1 MKLKLKSRFL
11 DFRDKIRTKIR
22 VRKENFVF
30 ILCII
35 LIVFIAFFIRISPVF
50 VGPPLIKAFDPW
62 IQYYSAEYLSQN
74 GIYEYF
80 HWRDFKSW
88 YPEGIDRFRL
98 RPGLQLTVS
107 IIYWVLNGL
116 GIPIQLYD
124 VCYYFP
130 AFAGALTVFIMY
142 FLGKEIL
149 DKRTG
154 LLAAFFLAFN
164 PGHMQRT
171 VVGFFDNETIGI
183 LGTLLTLLFF
193 VKAVKTGKIHHAIL
207 AGLSLGYLSLSWGGY
222 VYTLLIIPL
231 LTGILILVD
240 KYSPRLLIAYAG
252 TEGVGILVYSLYINF
267 SPQNFF
273 NDFEFLAV
281 FLFSVVL
288 IIFHIFYRQ
297 KTINPRFYDG
307 ILTFM
312 RWAIIPIILIG
323 AIVLWVFPNLI
334 PFGFDARFTSVF
346 SPMLRQ
352 DLQLVA
358 SVAEHMPSPWS
369 VFYYNTLI
377 PSLLVPV
384 GIYFCLKRGNEEDFL
399 IIIYV
404 LTLFYFTGSMI
415 RIILLFAPAVAL
427 IGAYGLSSI
436 LKLFG
441 SFIGKEKSMIT
452 RRRKRQIKTTIGSW
466 ESFGVYAIVGFLM
479 FAQVSHAADISISSL
494 AYSQITPGGSL
505 HDWEESLT
513 WIRTNL
519 PPGTVV
525 VSWWDYGYWITPI
538 GNVTTV
544 NDNATINQTRIGAT
558 GMAFMQT
565 DELESAKILRH
576 LKADYVLVYF
586 GMLYTGL
593 GGDEGKWPW
602 MVRICNDNY
611 QSYKNFGWEAYNW
624 KENSVFDES
633 EYQNSTTGKYKEKWL
648 QSQLV
653 RLMFS
658 GLPTRLEEA
667 DTNKLEFNYAEQIA
681 GNPSRGIEPREL
693 DDGRLWSELI
703 PYHGYYDFKVF
714 KPEFFSAQG
723 LVKLFRVDYTA
734 LDSSIEINNPK
745 VYDNGFANFKL
756 VNTGIKEVTL
766 ENVFIKGDSYD
777 FTIEDNDTL
786 IEPGEEKLVWIDA
799 QNAGFELNDIVEIS
813 VSIEAEALENL
824 KYTFENSSTNILV
837 EPTPTYGIKI
847 NRINSIAL
855 INDDNSNASFYLE
868 VENTGE
874 GIFNINST
882 SINGIEFNKTNYQLN
897 NSLLKSGS
905 KITIYLPE
913 SPVNK
918 TTLGDSMDNLSD
930 TIRVGA
936 SEGIFDETI
945 FSYNK
950 KDYKIS
956 IIPEY
961 RVLSDETEILFSKN
975 RTQIPIDLNS
985 ACAYDNGSIF
995 IKVKNTGTKVIG
1007 LDSVYIDGVSKDFV
1021 SVDDDNLLSIDEI
1034 KDLIIDY
1041 PDIENNKEIEI
1052 IIATSGLDGYI
1063 VATDVGYLYPISDSA
1078 NLAFISKS
1086 DLNITHVWA
1095 NETIEIAIK
1104 NTGNATIKL
1113 DDVIINGTETISI
1126 DNVIFNYN
1134 DKTLDLQEIAI
1145 FSFSSTQFKINQSN
1159 VVEIN
1164 ITTES
1169 RISVKQSFIAEVNPT
1184 WNPDKYNIDILNT
1197 SSADDSVD
1205 LLTLN
1210 LKNIGGDNL
1219 IIDAVYVNNTYISWS
1234 TITIV
1239 DNVDLTLETGEEISL
1254 EITLQ
1259 DLEIFLGVSNIQA
1272 NDKLEILVR
1281 TEEGAEDTRVITVV
1295 A

>member
-1 MKLKLKSRFL
+1 MQLKLKSRFL

-22 VRKENFVF
+22 VKKENFVF
-30 ILCII
+30 IIALII
-35 LIVFIAFFIRISPVF
+35 IVIVAFLIRLSPIF

-80 HWRDFKSW
+80 HWHDFKSW

-98 RPGLQLTVS
+98 RPGLQFTVS
-107 IIYWVLNGL
+107 IIYWVLNGI

-171 VVGFFDNETIGI
+171 VAGFFDNETIGI

-231 LTGILILVD
+231 LTGILIIVD
-240 KYSPRLLIAYAG
+240 KYSPRLFIAYAG
-252 TEGVGILVYSLYINF
+252 TEGVGILIYSLFIKF
-267 SPQNFF
+267 SPEGFF

-288 IIFHIFYRQ
+288 IIYHLFYRQ
-297 KTINPRFYDG
+297 KTINPKFYDAV
-307 ILTFM
+307 LTFL
-312 RWAIIPIILIG
+312 RWAIIPVILIG
-323 AIVLWVFPNLI
+323 AIVLWLFPNII

-346 SPMLRQ
+346 SPLLRQ

-384 GIYFCLKRGNEEDFL
+384 GIYFCIKRGNEEDFL

-415 RIILLFAPAVAL
+415 RIILLFAPAVVL
-427 IGAYGLSSI
+427 IGSYGLSSI

-452 RRRKRQIKTTIGSW
+452 RRRKRQVKTTIGSW
-466 ESFGVYAIVGFLM
+466 ESFGIYAIIGFLM
-479 FAQVSHAADISISSL
+479 FAQVSHAADISINSL
-494 AYSQITPGGSL
+494 SYSQITPGGTL
-505 HDWEESLT
+505 HDWEESMT

-538 GNVTTV
+538 GNATTI
-544 NDNATINQTRIGAT
+544 NDNGTINQTRIGAT

-565 DELESAKILRH
+565 DELESAKILRN
-576 LKADYVLVYF
+576 LQADYVLVF
-586 GMLYTGL
+586 FTMFTQL

-602 MVRICNDNY
+602 MLRICNDNY
-611 QSYKNFGWEAYNW
+611 QTYKRFGWEAYNW
-624 KENSVFDES
+624 KENGVFDES
-633 EYQNSTTGKYKEKWL
+633 EYQNPTTGAYKEKWF

-658 GLPTRLEEA
+658 GLPTVLEEV
-667 DTNKLEFNYAEQIA
+667 TTQFEYYYAQKVA
-681 GNPSRGIEPREL
+681 GDSSQNIQPSKL
-693 DDGRLWSELI
+693 DDGRLWSEFI

-714 KPEFFSAQG
+714 KPIFFSTQG

-734 LDSSIEINNPK
+734 LDSSVEVSDPK

-756 VNTGIKEVTL
+756 INTGIKEVTL
-766 ENVFIKGDSYD
+766 DNVFIKEDSYD
-777 FTIEDNDTL
+777 FTIEDNDYQV
-786 IEPGEEKLVWIDA
+786 EPGEEKLVWIDA
-799 QNAGFELNDIVEIS
+799 QNAGFELNDVVNIS
-813 VSIEAEALENL
+813 VSIEAEALEDT
-824 KYTFENSSTNILV
+824 KYTFEASSTNILV
-837 EPTPTYGIKI
+837 DPAPNYGIKI
-847 NRINSIAL
+847 NRENSIAI
-855 INDDNSNASFYLE
+855 INEDNLNTSFYLE

-874 GIFNINST
+874 GNINLNT
-882 SINGIEFNKTNYQLN
+882 TYINGIEFNQSTYQLS
-897 NSLLKSGS
+897 NSLLESGS
-905 KITIYLPE
+905 KTTIYIPE

-918 TTLGDSMDNLSD
+918 STLGDAMDQLSD
-930 TIRVGA
+930 TIRVVA

-945 FSYNK
+945 FTYNK
-950 KDYKIS
+950 KEYKIS
-956 IIPEY
+956 IIPED
-961 RVLSDETEILFSKN
+961 RVLSDESKILSSKN
-975 RTQIPIDLNS
+975 RTQIPIDINS

-995 IKVKNTGTKVIG
+995 IKVKNTGNKLIG
-1007 LDSVYIDGVSKDFV
+1007 LTNFVYINGHPEKYD
-1021 SVDDDNLLSIDEI
+1021 SVDDDYLLSEDEI

-1041 PDIENNKEIEI
+1041 PDIENNEEIEVI
-1052 IIATSGLDGYI
+1052 VAASGLDGYI
-1063 VATDVGYLYPISDSA
+1063 AATDVGNLYPIRNSA
-1078 NLAFISKS
+1078 NFRFISES
-1086 DLNITHVWA
+1086 ELNITHVWA
-1095 NETIEIAIK
+1095 NETIEVALK
-1104 NTGNATIKL
+1104 NTGNILIEL
-1113 DDVIINGTETISI
+1113 DSVIINGTESISI
-1126 DNVIFNYN
+1126 DDVIFNHN
-1134 DKTLDLQEIAI
+1134 IKTLDLQEIAI
-1145 FSFSSTQFKINQSN
+1145 FSFNSTQYNINQSN
-1159 VVEIN
+1159 IVEIN
-1164 ITTES
+1164 ITTKS
-1169 RISVKQSFIAEVNPT
+1169 GMSIKRSFTAEVNPAS
-1184 WNPDKYNIDILNT
+1184 NPEKYSIDILDI
-1197 SSADDSVD
+1197 SSADDSQD

-1210 LKNIGGDNL
+1210 LKNIGDDNL
-1219 IIDAVYVNNTYISWS
+1219 TVDAVYVNNTYIPWS

-1239 DNVDLTLETGEEISL
+1239 DSVDLTIETGEEISL
-1254 EITLQ
+1254 TITLT
-1259 DLEIFLGVSNIQA
+1259 DLGLLIGTINI
-1272 NDKLEILVR
+1272 DDTLEILIR
-1281 TEEGAEDTRVITVV
+1281 TEEGAEDIRVITVV

>member
-1 MKLKLKSRFL
+1 MQLKLKSKFL
-11 DFRDKIRTKIR
+11 DFRDKIKTKIR
-22 VRKENFVF
+22 VKKENFV
-30 ILCII
+30 IIICII
-35 LIVFIAFFIRISPVF
+35 LIVFIAFFIRISPLF
-50 VGPPLIKAFDPW
+50 VGPPMIKAFDPW

-80 HWRDFKSW
+80 HWHDFKSW

-98 RPGLQLTVS
+98 RPGLQFTVS

-171 VVGFFDNETIGI
+171 VAGFFDNETIGI

-193 VKAVKTGKIHHAIL
+193 IKALKTGKIHYAIL
-207 AGLSLGYLSLSWGGY
+207 AGLSLGFLSLSWGGY

-240 KYSPRLLIAYAG
+240 KYSPRLFIAYAG
-252 TEGVGILVYSLYINF
+252 TEGVGILVYSLFIKF
-267 SPQNFF
+267 SPEGFF

-288 IIFHIFYRQ
+288 IIYHIFYRQ
-297 KTINPRFYDG
+297 KTLNPKFYDAV
-307 ILTFM
+307 LTFL

-323 AIVLWVFPNLI
+323 AIVLWVFPNII

-384 GIYFCLKRGNEEDFL
+384 GIYFGVKRGNEEDFL

-415 RIILLFAPAVAL
+415 RIILLFAPAVCL
-427 IGAYGLSSI
+427 IGSYGLSNI

-452 RRRKRQIKTTIGSW
+452 RRRKRQVKTTIGSW

-479 FAQVSHAADISISSL
+479 FAQVSHAADISRTSL
-494 AYSQITPGGSL
+494 SGSQIIPGGIL
-505 HDWEESLT
+505 HDWEESMT

-538 GNVTTV
+538 GNATTI

-576 LKADYVLVYF
+576 LKADYILVYF
-586 GMLYTGL
+586 TMFTEL

-602 MVRICNDNY
+602 MLRICNDNY
-611 QSYKNFGWEAYNW
+611 KAYKNFGWEAYNW

-633 EYQNSTTGKYKEKWL
+633 EYQNPSTGVYKEKWF
-648 QSQLV
+648 QSQLF
-653 RLMFS
+653 RLMAY
-658 GLPTRLEEA
+658 GLPTRVEEA
-667 DTNKLEFNYAEQIA
+667 TKDFEYFYAQKVA
-681 GNPSRGIEPREL
+681 GDPSRNIEPSKL
-693 DDGRLWSELI
+693 DDGRLWSEVI

-714 KPEFFSAQG
+714 KPTFFSTQG

-734 LDSSIEINNPK
+734 LDSSVEVSDPK

-756 VNTGIKEVTL
+756 INTGIKEVTL
-766 ENVFIKGDSYD
+766 DNVFIKEDSYA
-777 FTIEDNDTL
+777 FTIEDNDNQ
-786 IEPGEEKLVWIDA
+786 IEPAEEKLVWIDA
-799 QNAGFELNDIVEIS
+799 QNAGFELNDVVNIS
-813 VSIEAEALENL
+813 VSIEAEALEDT
-824 KYTFENSSTNILV
+824 KYTFEASSTNVLI
-837 EPTPTYGIKI
+837 EPSPEYEIKI
-847 NRINSIAL
+847 NRENSIAL
-855 INDDNSNASFYLE
+855 INEDNLNTSFYLE

-874 GIFNINST
+874 GIINLNAT
-882 SINGIEFNKTNYQLN
+882 SINGIEFNQTIS
-897 NSLLKSGS
+897 NSLLKPGS
-905 KITIYLPE
+905 KTTVYLPE
-913 SPVNK
+913 SPINK
-918 TTLGDSMDNLSD
+918 SALGDAMDKLSD
-930 TIRVGA
+930 TIRVIA
-936 SEGIFDETI
+936 SEGIYDETI
-945 FSYNK
+945 FTYNK

-956 IIPEY
+956 IIPED
-961 RVLSDETEILFSKN
+961 RVLSDEAKIFYSKN

-995 IKVKNTGTKVIG
+995 IEVKNTGNKLIG
-1007 LDSVYIDGVSKDFV
+1007 LDSVYIDGVSKDFI
-1021 SVDDDNLLSIDEI
+1021 SVDDDYLLSKDEI

-1041 PDIENNKEIEI
+1041 PDIENNEEIELI
-1052 IIATSGLDGYI
+1052 VAASGLDGYI
-1063 VATDVGYLYPISDSA
+1063 AATDVGYLYPIKNSA
-1078 NLAFISKS
+1078 NFRFISES
-1086 DLNITHVWA
+1086 ELNITHVWA
-1095 NETIEIAIK
+1095 NETIEVALK
-1104 NTGNATIKL
+1104 NTGNILIEL
-1113 DDVIINGTETISI
+1113 DDVIINGTESISI
-1126 DNVIFNYN
+1126 DDVVFNYN

-1145 FSFSSTQFKINQSN
+1145 FSFNSTQYKINQSN
-1159 VVEIN
+1159 IIEIN
-1164 ITTES
+1164 VSTKSGMSI
-1169 RISVKQSFIAEVNPT
+1169 KQSFTAEVNPVS
-1184 WNPDKYNIDILNT
+1184 NPDKYSIEILDI
-1197 SSADDSVD
+1197 SSAEYSQD

-1210 LKNIGGDNL
+1210 LKNIGDDNL
-1219 IIDAVYVNNTYISWS
+1219 TIDAVYVNNTYIPWS

-1239 DNVDLTLETGEEISL
+1239 DNENLTIETGEEITL
-1254 EITLQ
+1254 TITLT
-1259 DLEIFLGVSNIQA
+1259 DLELLIGTINV
-1272 NDKLEILVR
+1272 DDTLEILIR
-1281 TEEGAEDTRVITVV
+1281 TQEGAEDTHVITVV
-1295 A
+1295 E